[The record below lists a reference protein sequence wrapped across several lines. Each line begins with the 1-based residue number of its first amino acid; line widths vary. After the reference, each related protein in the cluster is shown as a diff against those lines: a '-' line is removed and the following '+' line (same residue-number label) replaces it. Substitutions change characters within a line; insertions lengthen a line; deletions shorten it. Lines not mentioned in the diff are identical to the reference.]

1 MFKTV
6 NGGKLPERAT
16 NYSAG
21 FDVFANENVTVYPG
35 DVHLIGLGIKVN
47 PNMEFLCNRIYGEIT
62 TMNEREIMSQFYL
75 SLHLRS
81 SMRLKGLSSN
91 GTGIIDFDYRD
102 EIKIVVSNA
111 TNQLITIRK
120 GDKIGQLIFQRHQG
134 WLMPIEYTK
143 NEKRVGGFGSTGSI

>member
-1 MFKTV
+1 MFESV

-16 NYSAG
+16 MYSAG

-35 DVHLIGLGIKVN
+35 DVHLIGLGIIFN
-47 PNMEFLCNRIYGEIT
+47 PNMEFLCDRIFGEFT

-102 EIKIVVSNA
+102 EIKMVVSNT
-111 TNQLITIRK
+111 TNQLIPIRK
-120 GDKIGQLIFQRHQG
+120 GDKIGQLILQRHQG
-134 WLMPIEYTK
+134 WLFPAEYTK
-143 NEKRVGGFGSTGSI
+143 NEIRVGGFGSTGSK